1 MDERTRAEDH
11 LRVIRTLM
19 ERATIYRAIS
29 APTALAGGLLAL
41 GLAVAIYYADSS
53 SRAVYASSRK
63 FALLWLALLALVLA
77 INAFFLRREASRERR
92 PFFSSGM
99 KLTIRAVVPCLVV
112 PAMVTVWFL
121 RQGFLGNNELLLV
134 TTWIVFYGLA
144 LLSTAF
150 FAPQSLVILGWAFL
164 LTGLFAPIIQ
174 INSDD
179 LPSQF
184 MPAFFMGLTFGFYH
198 LVYAI
203 CTWFSAQ
210 RARTRTSTE

>member
-1 MDERTRAEDH
+1 MDERARAEEH
-11 LRVIRTLM
+11 LRIIRALM

-53 SRAVYASSRK
+53 ARAAYASSRN
-63 FALLWLALLALVLA
+63 FAWLWLALLAVVLA
-77 INAFFLRREASRERR
+77 INGFFLWREASRERR

-99 KLTIRAVVPCLVV
+99 RLTIRAVVPCLIV
-112 PAMVTVWFL
+112 PAMVTIWFL
-121 RQGFLGNNELLLV
+121 RQGFLGSNELLLV

-150 FAPQSLVILGWAFL
+150 FAPQSLVVLGWAFL
-164 LTGLFAPIIQ
+164 LTGLSAPILQ

-179 LPSQF
+179 LPRQF
-184 MPAFFMGLTFGFYH
+184 MPTFFMGLTFGLYH
-198 LVYAI
+198 LIYALCI
-203 CTWFSAQ
+203 WFAAKPARIPTSA
-210 RARTRTSTE
+210 A

>member
-1 MDERTRAEDH
+1 MDEHARAEEH

-53 SRAVYASSRK
+53 SRAVYASSRN
-63 FALLWLALLALVLA
+63 FAWLWLALLVVVLA
-77 INAFFLRREASRERR
+77 INAFFLLRESSRERR

-99 KLTIRAVVPCLVV
+99 KLTIRAVVPCLIV
-112 PAMVTVWFL
+112 PTMVTVWFL

-134 TTWIVFYGLA
+134 TNWIVFYGLA

-164 LTGLFAPIIQ
+164 LTGLFAPILQ
-174 INSDD
+174 INSED
-179 LPSQF
+179 LPSHF
-184 MPAFFMGLTFGFYH
+184 MPTFFMGLTFGLYH

-203 CTWFSAQ
+203 CTWFSAKL
-210 RARTRTSTE
+210 ARTQTSAE